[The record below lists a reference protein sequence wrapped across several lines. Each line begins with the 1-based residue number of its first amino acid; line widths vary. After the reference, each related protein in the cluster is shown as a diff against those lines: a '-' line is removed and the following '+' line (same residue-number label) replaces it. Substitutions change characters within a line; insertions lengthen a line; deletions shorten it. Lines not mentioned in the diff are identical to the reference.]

1 MKKRISA
8 FTLIEILVALVI
20 IGIILSFVA
29 PVVLNRPDQA
39 RELKIKND
47 FSAIQ
52 VAVDLYKLDNGS
64 LPPDSKGMKALSEEN
79 GISYLNKIP
88 IDPWGTEYILEYVD
102 DLLFIRSAGPDTVFN
117 YNMDSDDLVS
127 DAIQ

>member
-1 MKKRISA
+1 MKQRIPA

-39 RELKIKND
+39 RELKVKND

-52 VAVDLYKLDNGS
+52 VAVDLYKLDNGN
-64 LPPDSKGMKALSEEN
+64 LPPRERRHEG
-79 GISYLNKIP
+79 P
-88 IDPWGTEYILEYVD
+88 I
-102 DLLFIRSAGPDTVFN
+102 
-117 YNMDSDDLVS
+117 
-127 DAIQ
+127 

>member
-1 MKKRISA
+1 MKQRIPA

-39 RELKIKND
+39 RELKVKND

-52 VAVDLYKLDNGS
+52 VAVDLYKLDNGN
-64 LPPDSKGMKALSEEN
+64 LPPESEGMKALSD
-79 GISYLNKIP
+79 GKGSSYLGKIP

-102 DLLFIRSAGPDTVFN
+102 NLLFITSAGPDKVFSK
-117 YNMDSDDLVS
+117 NMDSDDLTS